1 MRPNSAGFALL
12 ALAAVGAA
20 VEGCAGPA
28 NKLGTVAAGG
38 VVTYRGE
45 PLGGATVT
53 LAPQQGQRPAVGL
66 SDATGRFQLT
76 TLATGDGAMPG
87 GYKVTVTKTDEA
99 EVPKNVAEMSVEEMR
114 AYEAL
119 MMKGPMKLKEPEELL
134 PAQYRDQETTP
145 LSCEVKATGDNEFV
159 FELTD

>member
-1 MRPNSAGFALL
+1 MRPTSFNSAGFALL

-76 TLATGDGAMPG
+76 
-87 GYKVTVTKTDEA
+87 
-99 EVPKNVAEMSVEEMR
+99 EVPKNVAAMSVEEMR